1 MPSVRRQRML
11 KKPGKD
17 YFQASSH
24 FSSQTLSEIAVAVTI
39 RLNTTLISVLF
50 RLAWTTTFISRELN
64 KEKYIF
70 ETIKEENKKNRK
82 ENENK

>member
-1 MPSVRRQRML
+1 MPSVRRQKML

-24 FSSQTLSEIAVAVTI
+24 FSSQTPSEMAVAVTI
-39 RLNTTLISVLF
+39 RLNTTLISVFF
-50 RLAWTTTFISRELN
+50 RLAWTTFFSRELK
-64 KEKYIF
+64 KEKIYF
-70 ETIKEENKKNRK
+70 RNNKGTKQKNRK